1 MDYTL
6 HGILQARILELLAG
20 LFSTGYSQPRDQ
32 IQVSHIAGR
41 FFISLATNEAP
52 YVRKPMIKPH
62 SCKSSEIL
70 ARHVLLKISSCSFRE
85 VLGGFSSTFI
95 LTPVSKDITE
105 GKEG

>member
-1 MDYTL
+1 
-6 HGILQARILELLAG
+6 
-20 LFSTGYSQPRDQ
+20 
-32 IQVSHIAGR
+32 
-41 FFISLATNEAP
+41 
-52 YVRKPMIKPH
+52 MIKPH